1 MCTLDTKHTLSRKQK
16 KHTPSARITDHH
28 HDDEHSSWSRRS
40 FMQSL
45 GLVGGGTIAMGGTNL
60 TASAASPLAAALSA
74 SESEDRV
81 IVLVRLKGGNDGLN
95 TIVPIYD
102 YDTYATK
109 RPTIRHNQ
117 NTIYGLNANFGIPQ
131 SMEKMIDL
139 WGDGKMK
146 VVHGVGYNNQDLSHF
161 VSADNWATTDIVNE
175 RRTGFMGRYF
185 ENIYPDF
192 LINPPEIPAAI
203 QIGSQGNLLFEGD
216 DTSYAFTVA
225 NAGQLESVAT
235 TGLLH
240 DVLDVP
246 GCTYGE
252 QLQFMR
258 AMTNTTFKYT
268 GIINQAYTNSTN
280 AVEYGSGPLA
290 EQLALVARMIKG
302 GLGTKV
308 YMVTLDGFDTHADQ
322 VSLHDAN
329 MRDLSE
335 SMSLFYQDLAATGV
349 DQNVVSMTFS
359 EFGRRI
365 EENGSFGT
373 DHGAA
378 SPVMLFGPALEGNG
392 FRGQHPDLNDP
403 DETGNLKHSI
413 DFRRL
418 YATLLRDWLCVDATL
433 TQEVLLGG
441 DFSSVNLGFECSG
454 ETLGTTDFNS
464 SQNFQHFSTISN
476 GETFLEFTM
485 KQTAKVT
492 VTLFNIVGQNMGTLA
507 NEMMFEGHKKINIR
521 ESLQKRLFTGQY
533 IYDIQFAGQRYS
545 KSILVR

>member
-1 MCTLDTKHTLSRKQK
+1 MCLTDKNLKLSRKQK
-16 KHTPSARITDHH
+16 KYTPSAGITDHH

-40 FMQSL
+40 FMQSI

-60 TASAASPLAAALSA
+60 TASTASPLAEALAASDCG
-74 SESEDRV
+74 DRV
-81 IVLVRLKGGNDGLN
+81 LVLVRLKGGNDGLN
-95 TIVPIYD
+95 TIVPLYD

-109 RPTIRHNQ
+109 RPTIRHNE
-117 NTIYGLNANFGIPQ
+117 NSIYRLNGNFGIPE
-131 SMEKMIDL
+131 SMERMVDL
-139 WGDGKMK
+139 WGNGMMK
-146 VVHGVGYNNQDLSHF
+146 VVHGVGYDNQDLSHF
-161 VSADNWATTDIVNE
+161 VSADIWASSDTNNRTD
-175 RRTGFMGRYF
+175 TGFLGRYF
-185 ENIYPDF
+185 EHIYPDF
-192 LINPPEIPAAI
+192 LTNPPLIPAAI
-203 QIGSQGNLLFEGD
+203 QIGSQGNLLFEGEE
-216 DTSYAFTVA
+216 TSYAFTVA

-258 AMTNTTFKYT
+258 AMTNTTVKYT
-268 GIINQAYTNSTN
+268 GIINEAYSRATN
-280 AVEYGSGPLA
+280 AVEYGTGSLA
-290 EQLALVARMIKG
+290 SQLSLIARMIKG

-322 VSLHDAN
+322 VNLHNSN

-335 SMSLFYQDLAATGV
+335 SMALFYKDLRATGV
-349 DQNVVSMTFS
+349 DKNVVSMTFS

-378 SPVMLFGPALEGNG
+378 SPVMLFGPALRGNG
-392 FRGQHPDLNDP
+392 FQGRHPDLNDP
-403 DETGNLKHSI
+403 DEIGNLKHST

-418 YATLLRDWLCVDATL
+418 YATLLRDWLCVDAAVTKN
-433 TQEVLLGG
+433 VILGRN
-441 DFSSVNLGFECSG
+441 FSSMKLGFETASD
-454 ETLGTTDFNS
+454 TLGTTDFDS
-464 SQNFQHFSTISN
+464 TKGFQHFGTIHN

-492 VTLFNIVGQNMGTLA
+492 VTLYNIVGLEIGTLA
-507 NEMMFEGHKKINIR
+507 NEMMFEGNKKINIR
-521 ESLQKRLFTGQY
+521 QTLDRQLFTGQY
-533 IYDIQFAGQRYS
+533 IYKIEFAGQRYS
-545 KSILVR
+545 KSILVK